1 MNIITSQ
8 KFSKLYN
15 TQQGMVLVASLFFL
29 IILTILGVSAISRT
43 SIQIK
48 ISAND
53 HNTDLA
59 FQAGESSLSAA
70 EQYIELLTAV
80 PTVITNC
87 STPPCN
93 SIWAQNALNAKFKG
107 SSAYWWSSTN
117 PDTDGDFW
125 PTYAI
130 ALDSTTQNMAYVN
143 EQPLYF
149 IEEYGYLP
157 DDLSPG
163 TRAQGVGTYYYRI
176 TARGTG
182 GVATDSSLHSP
193 NKAMVQSI
201 YAKRFN

>member
-1 MNIITSQ
+1 MKRDPFCSID
-8 KFSKLYN
+8 
-15 TQQGMVLVASLFFL
+15 TQRGTVLIASLFFL
-29 IILTILGVSAISRT
+29 IILTILGVSAVNRT
-43 SIQIK
+43 TIQSK

-53 HNTDLA
+53 HNSDLA

-70 EQYIELLTAV
+70 EQYINMMTTV
-80 PTVITNC
+80 PSVITNC
-87 STPPCN
+87 TTPPCN
-93 SIWAQNALNAKFKG
+93 SVWAQNALNAKFKG
-107 SSAYWWSSTN
+107 ASTFWWSSTN

-130 ALDSTTQNMAYVN
+130 ELNSSTQNVAYVS

-157 DDLSPG
+157 DDLNPN

-182 GVATDSSLHSP
+182 GVARDSSLHSP